1 MKNIVRVLLVLA
13 CFTLSVSAGAET
25 NQVPNFFDS
34 GWTYHTSSVND
45 WNITGTFPADFMWGT
60 AIAAHQVEG
69 NNTNNDWWNFEQT
82 NITVAYKSG
91 IASDHFRTEPRQIC
105 REVTNG
111 CDTTTECETIEP
123 HRNGD
128 FDRAKNLGM
137 NTFRMSL
144 EWSRIEPQRGVFSAS
159 ATAYYREYIQQLIN
173 RGLKPSITLWHFS
186 LPQWVQQ
193 PSNMGASLGGWP
205 NPETVTEFVEYAE
218 YCAANFGDLVD
229 IWVTENEPVGTL
241 MVGFMSTYFPP
252 GYLLDLENTK
262 KAVLNAARA
271 HNAAYDAIKLND
283 TVDADGDG
291 KKAEVGLV
299 KHFRKL
305 KPNDLNWQRDIDAT
319 KKLEYWYHVH
329 QLDAAI
335 TGKLDTN
342 FDGNGD
348 EVLQDGTQK
357 LDFIGVNYY
366 STYLVGPDFAANV
379 IARASGPMEVLG
391 GAPWVSNNGNPGFPR
406 NSLGWEIYPQ
416 GFYDVLM
423 DVHNRYGQF
432 NIPIYITE
440 NGMPDP
446 EGTGT
451 KRTQYLISHFQMMLK
466 AIQAGV
472 DIRGYY
478 YWTLFDNFEWRE
490 GFEPKAHFGLFGVE
504 HSEFAETFPTDTL
517 RRFPTSTVQHLTG
530 IIQDNGITQTTINT
544 HGTFPQ
550 IPVE

>member
-1 MKNIVRVLLVLA
+1 MKSIGKVIVVLFCL
-13 CFTLSVSAGAET
+13 TLPVSASAQT
-25 NQVPNFFDS
+25 NQVPNFFETN
-34 GWTYHTSSVND
+34 WAYHTVSIND
-45 WNITGTFPADFMWGT
+45 WNITGTFPSNFMWGT

-69 NNTNNDWWNFEQT
+69 NNTNNDWWDFENS

-91 IASDHFRTEPRQIC
+91 IAADHFRTEPRQIC
-105 REVTNG
+105 REETVG
-111 CDTTTECETIEP
+111 CDTQTVCETIEP

-144 EWSRIEPQRGVFSAS
+144 EWSRIEPQQGVFSAS
-159 ATAYYREYIQQLIN
+159 ATAYYREYLQQLIN
-173 RGLKPSITLWHFS
+173 RGLKPSVTLWHFS

-193 PSNMGASLGGWP
+193 PSNMGASLGGWSEP
-205 NPETVTEFVEYAE
+205 ATVAAFVKYAE

-229 IWVTENEPVGTL
+229 TWVTENEPVGTL
-241 MVGFMSTYFPP
+241 MVGFMAAYFPP
-252 GYLLDLENTK
+252 GYLLDFEGTK

-271 HNAAYDAIKLND
+271 HNAAYDAIKLYD
-283 TVDADGDG
+283 TIDADGDG
-291 KKAEVGLV
+291 KTSEVGLV

-305 KPNDLNWQRDIDAT
+305 KPNDLSWQRDLDST
-319 KKLEYWYHVH
+319 EKLEYWYHVH
-329 QLDAAI
+329 QLDAAF

-342 FDGNGD
+342 FDGTGD

-357 LDFIGVNYY
+357 IDFIGVNYY
-366 STYLVGPDFAANV
+366 GTYLISPDFSGNV
-379 IARASGPMEVLG
+379 IARASGAMEELG
-391 GAPWVSNNGNPGFPR
+391 GNPLVLNNGNAGFPR

-416 GFYDVLM
+416 GFYDVIM

-446 EGTGT
+446 EGTGS

-466 AIQAGV
+466 AIQSGA

-504 HSEFAETFPTDTL
+504 HSGFGETYPSDTL
-517 RRFPTSTVQHLTG
+517 RRYPSSTVQPFTE
-530 IIQDNGITQTTINT
+530 IISANGITQNAINAY
-544 HGTFPQ
+544 GTFPQ
-550 IPVE
+550 IPTD